1 MASEAG
7 VPVDLYIYD
16 LTNGLASML
25 SPVIIDEQ
33 PLLIGEK
40 IDDKEIG
47 RQVEGVWHTAIV
59 VYDREYFYGA
69 GGITSCEPG
78 GTQLGAPLKIERLG
92 ETFVPRQ
99 LFVDYIQGLHS
110 TTYTGAEYRLLEHN
124 CNHFSDEVAQFLCGA
139 RVPKHILEQPAQL
152 PPPLRLALTALLDN
166 MLPQGNSTQP
176 GQLAWDGGVR
186 PRGARADSPDFLTLN
201 TQIEQARHCRQA
213 AGALMYRLYCAVKQ
227 GAERLR
233 QTNAVVQGRGADND
247 TTTWRQCGRAL
258 GVVGSRLEAGVN
270 TSPCIDGCSARRA
283 AARCVEVAGAAAML
297 VRAAQLLTRRIR
309 TRSQPPTAAGAELD
323 KKRSTLAEKLAR
335 KERRA
340 EKKRQKHGGQPPPQD
355 MADGVEVE
363 VQQQPAAS
371 STSAGSAGSAGP
383 SSSATPDADE
393 RAEQEMRRR
402 QADPPIVYKD
412 IDGAAEY
419 EKLAAALEKSELSPE
434 ERTSLDE
441 LQQYLVQGE
450 GSWVLGD
457 DFLAFIG
464 RILTDDSL
472 SAARLPTLRCLA
484 ACALRD
490 DVSLILHQDRRHHA
504 LLSYAQRID
513 TLPVPEQEALAMFMC
528 NLFENLSSS
537 EWLLYIS
544 EWESASGQPLS
555 NIRCTTKVCVH
566 AALAEGELREYG
578 TALMYNVA
586 TKEVKTVVFD
596 EVCVELGMALLQL
609 LAWAPGEEHAW
620 RALRALARLAQHS
633 ADVPQ
638 LVAMH
643 SADVPQLVAMVGPDP
658 AAFRS
663 VCVCVCVLARLAQHS
678 ADVPQLVAMVGPDPA
693 AFRGT
698 SARIDEQIDLIAARL
713 K

>member
-1 MASEAG
+1 M
-7 VPVDLYIYD
+7 
-16 LTNGLASML
+16 
-25 SPVIIDEQ
+25 
-33 PLLIGEK
+33 
-40 IDDKEIG
+40 
-47 RQVEGVWHTAIV
+47 
-59 VYDREYFYGA
+59 
-69 GGITSCEPG
+69 
-78 GTQLGAPLKIERLG
+78 
-92 ETFVPRQ
+92 
-99 LFVDYIQGLHS
+99 
-110 TTYTGAEYRLLEHN
+110 
-124 CNHFSDEVAQFLCGA
+124 
-139 RVPKHILEQPAQL
+139 
-152 PPPLRLALTALLDN
+152 
-166 MLPQGNSTQP
+166 
-176 GQLAWDGGVR
+176 
-186 PRGARADSPDFLTLN
+186 ADSR
-201 TQIEQARHCRQA
+201 RHK
-213 AGALMYRLYCAVKQ
+213 V
-227 GAERLR
+227 
-233 QTNAVVQGRGADND
+233 
-247 TTTWRQCGRAL
+247 
-258 GVVGSRLEAGVN
+258 
-270 TSPCIDGCSARRA
+270 SPASS
-283 AARCVEVAGAAAML
+283 VL
-297 VRAAQLLTRRIR
+297 V
-309 TRSQPPTAAGAELD
+309 D

-371 STSAGSAGSAGP
+371 AGASGASSAGP

-393 RAEQEMRRR
+393 RHEQEMRRR
-402 QADPPIVYKD
+402 QADPPIVYTD

-419 EKLAAALEKSELSPE
+419 EKLANALEKADLSPE

-464 RILTDDSL
+464 RILTDEGL
-472 SAARLPTLRCLA
+472 SSARLGTLRCLA
-484 ACALRD
+484 ACALRE
-490 DVSLILHQDRRHHA
+490 DVSLILHQDRKHHA

-544 EWESASGQPLS
+544 EWESPSGQPLS

-566 AALAEGELREYG
+566 AALAEGALREYG

-609 LAWAPGEEHAW
+609 LAWAPGEQHAW
-620 RALRALARLAQHS
+620 RALRALARLAH
-633 ADVPQ
+633 
-638 LVAMH
+638 
-643 SADVPQLVAMVGPDP
+643 
-658 AAFRS
+658 
-663 VCVCVCVLARLAQHS
+663 HS